1 MAVIPSVAAVVSR
14 SQRPLVFRRYS
25 RGHFQFL
32 QKVGGT
38 QRVGGLNYAENS
50 SRHDAACNEF
60 GETTKRQTGGRLRG
74 VAAGAVFLLLR
85 CHVSSEG
92 VADVRYKSDLGLA
105 SQQWEKGVGL
115 GADLGLESPSYDCVS

>member
-1 MAVIPSVAAVVSR
+1 M
-14 SQRPLVFRRYS
+14 FRRYS
-25 RGHFQFL
+25 KVHFQIL
-32 QKVGGT
+32 QKAGGQ
-38 QRVGGLNYAENS
+38 QRLGGLNHSENS

-60 GETTKRQTGGRLRG
+60 GETTKRQAGGRLRG
-74 VAAGAVFLLLR
+74 MAAGTVFLLLR
-85 CHVSSEG
+85 DHPSSEG